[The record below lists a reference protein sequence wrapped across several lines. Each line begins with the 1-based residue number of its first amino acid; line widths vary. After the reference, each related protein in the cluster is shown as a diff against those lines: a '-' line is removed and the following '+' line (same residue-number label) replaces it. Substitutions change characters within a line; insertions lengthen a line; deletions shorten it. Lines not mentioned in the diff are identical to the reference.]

1 MRSLISAWGG
11 GVKGPSASP
20 ERSLNLRVRSLN
32 TNSDNYKLPF
42 KNLFIIFFF
51 NFRKSSGAVGRLN

>member
-1 MRSLISAWGG
+1 MRSPISAWGG

-42 KNLFIIFFF
+42 KNLFFFFFF

>member
-1 MRSLISAWGG
+1 M
-11 GVKGPSASP
+11 KGPSASP